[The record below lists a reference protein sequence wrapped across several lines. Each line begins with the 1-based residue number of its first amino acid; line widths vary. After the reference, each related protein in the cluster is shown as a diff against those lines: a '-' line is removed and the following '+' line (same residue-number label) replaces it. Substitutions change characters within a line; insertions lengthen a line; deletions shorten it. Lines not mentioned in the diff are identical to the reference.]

1 MEKSLFALSLGFV
14 GILLLPLPAWS
25 APQCG
30 PREQV
35 LSVLATKFNETR
47 RSIGLAAN
55 AQVIEIFANAESG
68 TWTITVSLPDG
79 ATCLVASGSNFE
91 TLSEELP
98 AKGDPA

>member
-1 MEKSLFALSLGFV
+1 MEKTLFALSLGFA
-14 GILLLPLPAWS
+14 GLLLLPPPAWS

-35 LSVLATKFNETR
+35 LSVLATKFSETR

-55 AQVIEIFANAESG
+55 AQVVEIFASSETG
-68 TWTITVSLPDG
+68 TWTITVTQPDG
-79 ATCLVASGSNFE
+79 ATCLVASGDNFE
-91 TLSEELP
+91 TITEDLP